1 MQILYKSAFI
11 KATKKKPNMP
21 PHGGKYG
28 ITSVYSHTEYAFAV
42 FLVLYRHAPAKPS
55 TQRQT
60 VASAQ
65 ASLHGY
71 SSTTTERYFHGV

>member
-1 MQILYKSAFI
+1 
-11 KATKKKPNMP
+11 MP

-71 SSTTTERYFHGV
+71 SSTTTERYFCVKGRSPYVKKAKTHLIFT